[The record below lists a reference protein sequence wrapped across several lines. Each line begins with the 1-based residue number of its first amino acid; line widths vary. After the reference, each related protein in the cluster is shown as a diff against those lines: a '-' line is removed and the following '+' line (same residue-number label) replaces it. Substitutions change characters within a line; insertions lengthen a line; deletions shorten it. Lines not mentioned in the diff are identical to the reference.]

1 MLTLDLHG
9 MDVFKATAVV
19 INKIYE
25 FEENEWAF
33 QLNIICGKGT
43 GALRNLVE
51 DILERETN
59 YAFEYD
65 ERSATFWVKK

>member
-43 GALRNLVE
+43 GAYV
-51 DILERETN
+51 I
-59 YAFEYD
+59 
-65 ERSATFWVKK
+65 